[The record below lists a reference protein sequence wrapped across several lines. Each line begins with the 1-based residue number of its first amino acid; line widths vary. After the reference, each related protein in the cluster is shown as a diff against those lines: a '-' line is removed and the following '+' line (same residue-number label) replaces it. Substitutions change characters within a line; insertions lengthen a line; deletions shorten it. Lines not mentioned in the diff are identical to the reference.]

1 MTAAPAPILTG
12 PLDTGLTVLE
22 ASAGTGK
29 TFALAALATRWVAE
43 RGVKASE
50 LCIVSFTEA
59 ATAELRGR
67 VRTRLAEAAAH
78 LAAGCPPSTDEVL
91 VAIADG
97 SAQVRSER
105 LANLERALA
114 DFDAATISTIH
125 GFCAR
130 VVSAGGGG
138 GGELPITDDNTDVR
152 ELVHD
157 TYLARFGGGQG
168 WAAEAH
174 RVIQAVELRLKMP
187 DAVMWTLDRTPAGSD
202 EPANYL
208 GAVGKLLPASQVER
222 AAAVDDTAALVDE
235 LVAIAPPG
243 HRWDGLARVRAKD
256 FVDEPLVVYER
267 NSHTF
272 RIIERFLLEDGVFAR
287 FAMEINDLEA
297 VKRMV
302 EAGLGVAV
310 MATWMVRDE
319 VRRGSL
325 TTRPVGA
332 RGLHRAW
339 GLLQRANESLT
350 ASQKGFA
357 SICRTRFPE
366 LVTSDTPA

>member
-1 MTAAPAPILTG
+1 MDIREL
-12 PLDTGLTVLE
+12 
-22 ASAGTGK
+22 K
-29 TFALAALATRWVAE
+29 TFIAAAE
-43 RGVKASE
+43 AG
-50 LCIVSFTEA
+50 SFTRAGGRLQISQSAVSQQIRILEESLGASLFTRRAREVSLTQAGNVLLPYARQIVAKLDEA
-59 ATAELRGR
+59 RAVVSDYESLGRGR
-67 VRTRLAEAAAH
+67 VVIGAGGAVCHHLLPRLLKEF
-78 LAAGCPPSTDEVL
+78 
-91 VAIADG
+91 
-97 SAQVRSER
+97 SER
-105 LANLERALA
+105 FAKVEIQV
-114 DFDAATISTIH
+114 IS
-125 GFCAR
+125 GF
-130 VVSAGGGG
+130 SN
-138 GGELPITDDNTDVR
+138 E
-152 ELVHD
+152 
-157 TYLARFGGGQG
+157 
-168 WAAEAH
+168 
-174 RVIQAVELRLKMP
+174 
-187 DAVMWTLDRTPAGSD
+187 TLQRTVD
-202 EPANYL
+202 
-208 GAVGKLLPASQVER
+208 GAVDLGIVVLPLQHAGIVTTELGR
-222 AAAVDDTAALVDE
+222 DE
-235 LVAIAPPG
+235 LVAIARPG